1 MHQMLLLRHAKSSRD
16 EPNVSDQDRALAPR
30 GRRDA
35 ALMRTAMQD
44 LGLTPDLV
52 LVSTARRTMQTL
64 EVLEPWTETPLIE
77 PLDQLYLADS
87 TQIAVVVR
95 GVAETVRSLLLI
107 GHNPGLQEFAAQLA
121 GASASDACR
130 RMAKKF
136 PTSALAEFTIAGTW
150 SGLARDTARLTR
162 FVTASELRA

>member
-77 PLDQLYLADS
+77 PLDQLYLAD
-87 TQIAVVVR
+87 
-95 GVAETVRSLLLI
+95 
-107 GHNPGLQEFAAQLA
+107 
-121 GASASDACR
+121 
-130 RMAKKF
+130 
-136 PTSALAEFTIAGTW
+136 
-150 SGLARDTARLTR
+150 
-162 FVTASELRA
+162 